1 MEGIL
6 LLNKTKDKTSRD
18 MVNEL
23 NHIFGMKK
31 IGHTGTLDPIATGVL
46 VMCMGKYTKLVD
58 MLSSLKKEYVA
69 TIKLG
74 IKTDTLDITGTI
86 IESRDIP
93 KISKEEIEIVFNN
106 LLGKQKQIIPKYSA
120 KKINGKKLYEYARE
134 NKEIVL
140 PENEIEVYNIK
151 LLAFEENYIKFKT
164 TVSKGTYIRSL
175 IQKICDNLN
184 VVGTM
189 SDLERTK
196 QGNFSVDNSYTIN
209 EIKNGKFKILTAKD
223 VLDLP
228 VYELNEDEY
237 NKVKNGNKIVLKN
250 DNNYVIL
257 TKNDKEI
264 AIYEKEEMHY
274 RAKIMLI

>member
-58 MLSSLKKEYVA
+58 MLSSLKKEYIA

-86 IESRDIP
+86 TKTSEVP
-93 KISKEEIEIVFNN
+93 KITEKEINKVLKD
-106 LLGKQKQIIPKYSA
+106 LLGKQKQTIPKYSA
-120 KKINGKKLYEYARE
+120 KKIGGKKLYEYARE

-140 PENEIEVYNIK
+140 PENEIEIFRIE
-151 LLAFEENYIKFKT
+151 LLNFEEDYITFKT

-175 IQKICDNLN
+175 IQKVCDNLN

-189 SDLERTK
+189 SSLERTK
-196 QGNFSVDNSYTIN
+196 QGNFSIKDSYTIN
-209 EIKNGKFKILTAKD
+209 NIKEGKYQILKAKD
-223 VLDLP
+223 VLDYP
-228 VYELNEDEY
+228 VYDLSENEY
-237 NKVKNGNKIVLKN
+237 NKVKNGNKITLKS
-250 DNNYVIL
+250 DSKYIIL
-257 TKNDKEI
+257 TYDNKEI
-264 AIYEKEEMHY
+264 AIYEKDKFVY
-274 RAKIMLI
+274 KAKIMLI

>member
-58 MLSSLKKEYVA
+58 ILSALKKEYIA

-86 IESRDIP
+86 TETKDDY
-93 KISKEEIEIVFNN
+93 KITKEEINIVFNN
-106 LLGKQKQIIPKYSA
+106 LLGKQKQTIPKYSA

-134 NKEIVL
+134 NIDVVL
-140 PENEIEVYNIK
+140 PENEIEIFSIE
-151 LLAFEENYIKFKT
+151 LLDFKTDYIKFKA

-184 VVGTM
+184 IIGTM
-189 SDLERTK
+189 SSLERIK
-196 QGNFSVDNSYTIN
+196 QGDFSINESYTIK
-209 EIKNGKFKILTAKD
+209 EIKEGKYKILKAKD
-223 VLDLP
+223 VLNYP
-228 VYELNEDEY
+228 VYDLNENEY
-237 NKVKNGNKIVLKN
+237 NKVKNGNKITIKS
-250 DNNYVIL
+250 DSKYIIL
-257 TKNDKEI
+257 TYDNKEI
-264 AIYEKEEMHY
+264 AIYEKEKVFY
-274 RAKIMLI
+274 KVKIMLI

>member
-93 KISKEEIEIVFNN
+93 KISTENIEIVFNN

-140 PENEIEVYNIK
+140 PENEIEIYSME
-151 LLAFEENYIKFKT
+151 LLDFDDEYIKFKT

-184 VVGTM
+184 IIGTM

-196 QGNFSVDNSYTIN
+196 QGNFSINDSYTIKDIEKGN
-209 EIKNGKFKILTAKD
+209 YKILNARD
-223 VLDLP
+223 VLDFP
-228 VYELNEDEY
+228 VYELGEDEY
-237 NKVKNGNKIVLKN
+237 NKVKNGNKITINCDSK
-250 DNNYVIL
+250 YVIL
-257 TKNDKEI
+257 IKNNKEI
-264 AIYEKEEMHY
+264 AIYEKEETYY